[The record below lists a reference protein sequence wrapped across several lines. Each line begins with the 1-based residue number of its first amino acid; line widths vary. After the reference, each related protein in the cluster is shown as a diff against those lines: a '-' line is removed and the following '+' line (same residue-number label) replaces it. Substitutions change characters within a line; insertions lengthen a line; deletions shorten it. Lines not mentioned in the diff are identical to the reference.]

1 MEFAF
6 RMMALC
12 RAGLT
17 EIGEPSAAI
26 AMSLFVVG
34 LAGSALHC
42 VGMCGPFVLGQIAAD
57 GARSTT
63 AGGEWRR
70 LGGAALV
77 PYHLGRLTTYTLL
90 GLLSG
95 AATAIFAST
104 GFFNLLCALLLAAGA
119 IFMAL
124 QGLGLVAGIASP
136 FGGWLTRT
144 AGLLA
149 TSHHAAARYALGLVL
164 GLLPCGLIYGALG
177 AAAGTGSPWR
187 GGLAM
192 AAFAAGTIP
201 ALVLVGWGGAFLRR
215 RLQHLG
221 RWIFA
226 PLLLVNA
233 ALMLALAARR
243 LAEI

>member
-17 EIGEPSAAI
+17 EIGEPSAAV
-26 AMSLFVVG
+26 AASLFIVG

-42 VGMCGPFVLGQIAAD
+42 AGMCGPFVLGQVAAD
-57 GARSTT
+57 GARWTT
-63 AGGEWRR
+63 PGGEWRR
-70 LGGAALV
+70 LAGAALV

-95 AATAIFAST
+95 TFTALFAST
-104 GFFNLLCALLLAAGA
+104 DFFNLLCGLLLAAGA
-119 IFMAL
+119 AFMAL
-124 QGLGLVAGIASP
+124 QGLGLAAGIASP
-136 FGGWLTRT
+136 LGGLLART
-144 AGLLA
+144 AGPLA
-149 TSHHAAARYALGLVL
+149 ASHRASARYALGLVL

-187 GGLAM
+187 GGMAM

-201 ALVLVGWGGAFLRR
+201 ALVLVGWGGAFLKR

-226 PLLLVNA
+226 PLLLLNA